1 MLARSTNTAPVTAIP
16 TLACVALLVCAL
28 QGSAALADDVQATPQ
43 APVNRAVRPAR
54 LDLSL
59 GDLSRYFDAVALASP
74 PPDDIEEIVVR
85 GRKPEPLP
93 EQRLIPQGLIG
104 AVAYGFANP
113 LQAWRILVP
122 DPNVQIPDRSEDD
135 VRDPP
140 GAHRARILEPGRIYD

>member
-1 MLARSTNTAPVTAIP
+1 MFARSTNPAHVTAIP
-16 TLACVALLVCAL
+16 TLACVVLLVCAL
-28 QGSAALADDVQATPQ
+28 QGSVALANDPQ
-43 APVNRAVRPAR
+43 APLNRAERPAR

-74 PPDDIEEIVVR
+74 PPDEIEEIVVR

-122 DPNVQIPDRSEDD
+122 DPNVRIPDRSEDD

-140 GAHRARILEPGRIYD
+140 GAHRARILEPGSIYD

>member
-1 MLARSTNTAPVTAIP
+1 MTCATHPVRTAP
-16 TLACVALLVCAL
+16 
-28 QGSAALADDVQATPQ
+28 GSWS
-43 APVNRAVRPAR
+43 RAVSTTDRR
-54 LDLSL
+54 
-59 GDLSRYFDAVALASP
+59 VALASP
-74 PPDDIEEIVVR
+74 PPDEIEEIVVR